1 MNGTGQTPV
10 ADGRP
15 LWRRSP
21 RAAAYLT
28 FALGVTLAALAAM
41 WQANDNA
48 EKAASRFDTLA
59 QRATDN
65 VARRLH
71 LYEYG
76 LRGARGAALSAGLET
91 LDQKHFGVYSRSRN
105 IDAEFPGARGIGII
119 KRVPRADEASFVA
132 ATRADGTP
140 DFAIRELAPH
150 AGDRYVILYIEPFA
164 RNRQALGLDI
174 ASEQNRRTAAETSM
188 RTGTATLTGPI
199 TLVQTT
205 GKPQRSFLL
214 LLPIY
219 RPGYRLDNEQQ
230 RTDATFGWSYA
241 ALVIDEIL
249 EGLDFHRDEVELVLR
264 DITDADA
271 QTFFTSPDSDAPA
284 AAGLV
289 RKIELPIFGRVWQA
303 EIRARASFVHGL
315 NARDPRALAAGG
327 IALSALLAVLIH
339 IYAQSV
345 LRGLEV
351 RAEQARRAA
360 IIESSSDAI
369 IAETLDGV
377 VTDWNRGA
385 QRMFG
390 FAPEQ
395 AIGRTTAELLLPD
408 ARQDEDADIRARI
421 ARREAVDAF
430 DTQRLDHDGRAIDV
444 SLAASPVIGPHGRL
458 IGMSITLRDIS
469 EAKRAAVHVRELNER
484 LEDEVTERTA
494 LLFAALRETE
504 TLLRTVHQHAIVS
517 VTDRSGRIIEVNDGF
532 AQISGYRHDE
542 LIGQNHSIINS
553 GAHDKAFWADMWQTI
568 AAGQPWHGEI
578 CNRAKD
584 GSLYWVNSM
593 IAPFADLDGKIE
605 KYVAI
610 RTDITAAKLAEQRL
624 RASEA
629 FLDRASRVAGVGAW
643 QYDLDPQLITWSAQM
658 YRIHEVEPDFQPV
671 IDKALGFYPPDAR
684 REIERA
690 LAAAIDTGQGWD
702 IEVRLNTGKGRQI
715 WVRIVGEAQFENGH
729 PLRLVGSMQDIT
741 ERKRAELE
749 LRETSS
755 LLNGALESASEV
767 SIIATDPQLN
777 ITVFNAG
784 AERML
789 GYDRSEMVGVATP
802 ALIHDADE
810 MRRRGEELTAAL
822 GRPVSGGAVFIEPS
836 TLREPR
842 EWTYVH
848 KDGTRIAVSLV
859 VTAMVGADGEIFGY
873 LGVAHDVTRQKLHED
888 ALHSAIER
896 AEQASLAK
904 SQFLANMSHEIRT
917 PMNAVLGLSY
927 LLEQTRL
934 DAEQASTLAKIRV
947 ASKSLLSVINDVLD
961 LSKIEAGELTV
972 ERIAFNL
979 PAVLRDV
986 CEMAQVQA
994 GAKGIAFS
1002 VHTPPDLPQVVES
1015 DATRLRQILTN
1026 LLSNAI
1032 KFTDAGSV
1040 ALAVE
1045 RVCGTAHGATLRFS
1059 VTDTGIGIAPEV
1071 QSRLFSPFAQADAST
1086 TRRFGGTGLGLSIV
1100 KRLVDLMGGKVSLES
1115 TPDIGSTFAVEL
1127 EFGLGADTEPA
1138 PHGISLAEHG
1148 EQSLS
1153 GLHILVVD
1161 DSDINL
1167 EVARRLLER
1176 EGARV
1181 SLAHNGLQAFESV
1194 RANPRAF
1201 DLVLMDVQMPV
1212 LDGHEATRRIRGE
1225 LGLAGLPVIALTAG
1239 ALTSE
1244 RQRARDAGMDDF
1256 ISKPFEL
1263 QELVTVIHRHLA
1275 PDTAAPTPCTAP
1287 EPGDGWPEFAGIDSD
1302 DARLRLGGDVALF
1315 RTLIDSLIR
1324 EFAEPHAVP
1333 DDSDP
1338 QAMAGC
1344 AARMH
1349 KLKGSASMLG
1359 AKDIQRVAGDIEAAC
1374 RAGNSTPLDS
1384 LMHALDAQLRVLR
1397 DSVQRDAPP
1406 AEPQTAPAGDAGD
1419 IDAPALNALISEL
1432 RGHSL
1437 GALDSFAALSPALQQ
1452 VLGSE
1457 GFAQLRECIDTL
1469 QFDDAADVL
1478 EQMKAYQ

>member
-1 MNGTGQTPV
+1 MNDAGHAP
-10 ADGRP
+10 
-15 LWRRSP
+15 WRRSP

-28 FALGVTLAALAAM
+28 FALGVTLSALAAL

-48 EKAASRFDTLA
+48 ETAASRFDTLA
-59 QRATDN
+59 RRVTDN
-65 VARRLH
+65 VAQQLH

-76 LRGARGAALSAGLET
+76 LRGARGAALSAGLEA
-91 LDQKHFGVYSRSRN
+91 LDQRHFDIYSQSRN
-105 IDAEFPGARGIGII
+105 IGTEFPGARGIGII
-119 KRVPRADEASFVA
+119 RRVPRAGEAAFVA
-132 ATRADGTP
+132 AARADGAP

-150 AGDRYVILYIEPFA
+150 GGERYVIQFIDPVA
-164 RNRQALGLDI
+164 RNQQAVGLDI
-174 ASEQNRRTAAETSM
+174 ASEQNRRTAADTSA
-188 RTGTATLTGPI
+188 RTGNATLTGPI

-219 RPGYRLDNEQQ
+219 RPGYRLDSEQQ
-230 RTDATFGWSYA
+230 RLDTTFGWSYA
-241 ALVIDEIL
+241 PLVIDEIL
-249 EGLDFHRDEVELVLR
+249 EELDFHRDEVELVLR
-264 DITDADA
+264 DITDADV
-271 QTFFTSPDSDAPA
+271 QTFFTSPGGDAPA

-303 EIRARASFVHGL
+303 EIRASPSFVSGL
-315 NARDPRALAAGG
+315 NARNPRALAAGG
-327 IALSALLAVLIH
+327 ITLAALLAVLIH
-339 IYAQSV
+339 IYAQSA

-395 AIGRTTAELLLPD
+395 AIGRSTANLLLPD
-408 ARQDEDADIRARI
+408 GRQDEDADIRARI
-421 ARREAVDAF
+421 ARHEAIDAF
-430 DTQRLDHDGRAIDV
+430 DTQRLDHEGRAIDV
-444 SLAASPVIGPHGRL
+444 SLAASPIIGPRGRL
-458 IGMSITLRDIS
+458 VGMSITLRDVS
-469 EAKRAAVHVRELNER
+469 EAKRTAARVRELNER

-517 VTDRSGRIIEVNDGF
+517 VTDRTGRIIEVNDGF
-532 AQISGYRHDE
+532 TQISGYRHDE
-542 LIGQNHSIINS
+542 LIGQNHNIINS
-553 GAHDKAFWADMWQTI
+553 GVHDDAFWADMWQTI
-568 AAGQPWHGEI
+568 SAGQPWHSEV

-593 IAPFADLDGKIE
+593 IAPFVDREGKIE

-610 RTDITAAKLAEQRL
+610 RTDITAAKVAEQRL

-643 QYDLDPQLITWSAQM
+643 QYDLDAPQITWSAQM
-658 YRIHEVEPDFQPV
+658 YRIHEVEPDFRPV
-671 IDKALGFYPPDAR
+671 IDKALDFFPADAR
-684 REIERA
+684 QEIERA
-690 LAAAIDTGQGWD
+690 LAAATDTGRGWD

-715 WVRIVGEAQFENGH
+715 WVRFIGEAQFENGR

-810 MRRRGEELTAAL
+810 IRQRGEELSAAL
-822 GRPVSGGAVFIEPS
+822 GRPVSGSAVFIEPS

-842 EWTYVH
+842 EWTYVR
-848 KDGTRIAVSLV
+848 KDGERITVSLV
-859 VTAMVGADGEIFGY
+859 VTAMRGADGEIFGY

-888 ALHSAIER
+888 TLRSAIDR

-917 PMNAVLGLSY
+917 PMNAVLGLSC

-934 DAEQASTLAKIRV
+934 DAEQASTLAKIR
-947 ASKSLLSVINDVLD
+947 AAGKSLLSVINDVLD

-972 ERIAFNL
+972 ERTAFNL

-986 CEMAQVQA
+986 CDLAQVQA
-994 GAKGIAFS
+994 GAKGIAFAVDVS
-1002 VHTPPDLPQVVES
+1002 PELPPVVES

-1040 ALAVE
+1040 TLAVE
-1045 RVCGTAHGATLRFS
+1045 RVSSTAHSALLRFS
-1059 VTDTGIGIAPEV
+1059 ITDTGIGIAQEV
-1071 QSRLFSPFAQADAST
+1071 QPRLFSPFAQADAST

-1100 KRLVDLMGGKVSLES
+1100 KRLVDLMGGTVGLES
-1115 TPDIGSTFAVEL
+1115 TPDIGSTFSVEL
-1127 EFGLGADTEPA
+1127 ELVLGTDAGSASQDIPPA
-1138 PHGISLAEHG
+1138 GHS

-1153 GLHILVVD
+1153 GRHILVVD

-1176 EGARV
+1176 EGARI

-1194 RANPRAF
+1194 RANPSAF

-1212 LDGHEATRRIRGE
+1212 LDGHEATRRIRSE
-1225 LGLAGLPVIALTAG
+1225 PGLARLPVIALTAG

-1263 QELVTVIHRHLA
+1263 RELVSVIHRHLI
-1275 PDTAAPTPCTAP
+1275 PDAAAPAVTSGAAA
-1287 EPGDGWPEFAGIDSD
+1287 EGGSNWPALAGIDID
-1302 DARLRLGGDVALF
+1302 DARQRLGGDVALF
-1315 RTLIDSLIR
+1315 RTLLAILIR
-1324 EFAEPHAVP
+1324 EFKEPGAVP
-1333 DDSDP
+1333 DGSDA

-1349 KLKGSASMLG
+1349 KLKGSAGMLG
-1359 AKDIQRVAGDIEAAC
+1359 AKGIQRVAGDIEAAC
-1374 RAGNSTPLDS
+1374 RAGDAAPLDA
-1384 LMHALDAQLRVLR
+1384 LMQALGVQLRLLR

-1406 AEPQTAPAGDAGD
+1406 ATPQTAPAGNAGD
-1419 IDAPALNALISEL
+1419 IDTQALNALISGL

-1437 GALDSFAALSPALQQ
+1437 GALDSFAALSPALWH

-1457 GFAQLRECIDTL
+1457 RFAQLRECVDTL
-1469 QFDDAADVL
+1469 QFDAAADLL
-1478 EQMKAYQ
+1478 EPMLAYQ